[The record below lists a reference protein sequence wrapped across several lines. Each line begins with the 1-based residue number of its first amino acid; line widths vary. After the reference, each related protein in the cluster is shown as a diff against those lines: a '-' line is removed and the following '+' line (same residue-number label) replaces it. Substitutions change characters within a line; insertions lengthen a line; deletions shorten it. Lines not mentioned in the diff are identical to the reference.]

1 MLRFLL
7 YTALF
12 LFLSAIICI
21 SAVAYIFVPNL
32 PNIDALKD
40 VQLQVPLRIYSKDGS
55 LMSEFGDQRRI
66 PIKMHQVPEN
76 LANAFLAAEDDRFYD
91 HPGVDWQGLV
101 RAAISVVKTG
111 SKKQG
116 GSTITMQVAR
126 NFFLNREKTYT
137 RKINEIFLALK
148 IEQEL
153 SKDEIFEL
161 YLNKI
166 FLGQRAYGIG
176 AAAQIYYSKELQEL
190 TLAEMAM
197 IAGIPPAPSKANP
210 VTNIEKA
217 LLRRAYVLKRMLD
230 LEHITQEEYDIANA
244 AEPTASL
251 YSAKVELQAPYVSEM
266 IRQELLSKM
275 GESVYASGLSVI
287 SNITNKHQIAAQ
299 NAVQKNLKNYDKRHG
314 YRGAEAQIE
323 ITGEITTEK
332 ADEILNKYPV
342 IANLHSALVLEANET
357 EIKAYAKQ
365 SGEITLTSSSFKW
378 AGKLIS
384 ENYKKPVPKQLNKI
398 VSVGDIIRITPDEEG
413 VWQFAQ
419 LPNVEGSLVSVNP
432 NNGKV
437 LALVGGFDFFN
448 SKFNRV
454 TQALRQPGSGFK
466 PFIYSAALASGKTA
480 ASIVNDAPIVL
491 NNGSSAESDWRPQNY
506 SKKSY
511 GPTRIR
517 EALTHSRNLV
527 SIRLLNEIGVSNA
540 LPHIAKFGF
549 DTNALPKNLSLSL
562 GSGAVTPWQ
571 LAKAYSVL
579 ANGGYEITPHIIDKI
594 TTPDEEVV
602 FVSNY
607 PVVCKTCNETNEFEQ
622 DNIQNARDESK
633 QADDLIDNTVQVTQK
648 AKRVVDKN
656 NIWIMNSI
664 LRDVVKFGTGRRAL
678 SLGRNDLAG
687 KTGTTNDQHDA
698 WFSGFNANLVAI
710 AWVGFDKFKP
720 LGGRET
726 GASAALPMW
735 VEYMKYALEGE
746 PEAILPQPEGMVSLR
761 IDKFS
766 GRPTSAD
773 NPNAIFETFR
783 KENAPNNIDSN
794 SPSPFDGGSS
804 SAPIPADLF

>member
-1 MLRFLL
+1 M
-7 YTALF
+7 
-12 LFLSAIICI
+12 
-21 SAVAYIFVPNL
+21 FVPNL
-32 PNIDALKD
+32 PNIDTLKD

-66 PIKMHQVPEN
+66 PIKMEQVPRD
-76 LANAFLAAEDDRFYD
+76 LANAFLAAEDDRFYE

-101 RAAISVVKTG
+101 RAAISVIKSG

-126 NFFLNREKTYT
+126 NFFLNREKTYE

-153 SKDEIFEL
+153 SKDEILEL

-176 AAAQIYYSKELQEL
+176 AAAQIYYGKELHEL
-190 TLAEMAM
+190 SLAEMAM

-217 LLRRAYVLKRMLD
+217 LLRRAYVLKRMLE
-230 LEHITQEEYDIANA
+230 LKHITQEEYDLANA

-251 YSAKVELQAPYVSEM
+251 YSAKVELKAPYVSEM
-266 IRQELLSKM
+266 IRQELLSSM
-275 GESVYASGLSVI
+275 GDAVYSSGLSVI
-287 SNITNKHQIAAQ
+287 SNISDKHQISAQ

-314 YRGAEAQIE
+314 YRGPEAQIE

-332 ADEILNKYPV
+332 ADEILSKYPV

-357 EIKAYAKQ
+357 IVKAYAKE
-365 SGEITLTSSSFKW
+365 SGEITLEPSSFKW

-398 VSVGDIIRITPDEEG
+398 VNVGDIIRITPDDEG
-413 VWQFAQ
+413 IWQFAQ
-419 LPNVEGSLVSVNP
+419 LPNVEGSLVSLNP

-437 LALVGGFDFFN
+437 LALVGGFNFFN

-480 ASIVNDAPIVL
+480 ASIINDAPIVL
-491 NNGSSAESDWRPQNY
+491 NNSSSAENDWRPQNY

-549 DTNALPKNLSLSL
+549 DTSALPKNLSLSL

-579 ANGGYEITPHIIDKI
+579 ANGGYEIVPHIINKI
-594 TTPDEEVV
+594 TTPNEEVV
-602 FVSNY
+602 FESNY
-607 PVVCKTCNETNEFEQ
+607 PVVCQTCYEPEEFEEE
-622 DNIQNARDESK
+622 NVQNLEN
-633 QADDLIDNTVQVTQK
+633 DLNSIDVQEEKSQQVTQN
-648 AKRVVDKN
+648 AKRVVDKQ

-664 LRDVVKFGTGRRAL
+664 LRDVVSFGTGRRAL
-678 SLGRNDLAG
+678 ALGRNDLAG

-746 PEAILPQPEGMVSLR
+746 PEAVLPQPEGMVSLR

-766 GRPTSAD
+766 GRPTTAD

-783 KENAPNNIDSN
+783 KDYSPSSIDN
-794 SPSPFDGGSS
+794 LSPSPFDAGES
-804 SAPIPADLF
+804 SAPIPDDLF